1 VESPS
6 VVVDYDPSWEQAFQG
21 LSAHLQSALSADIEI
36 EHVGSTAVVGLA
48 AKPIL
53 DVDVVVPVEA
63 LVAPTIA
70 ALATLGYQHKG
81 DLGIVGREA
90 FTVLDGF
97 QHHHLYLVVSGSE
110 AHRDHIDLRD
120 YLRLHPEQAAAYG
133 REKRKHEHVLA
144 TDREAYV
151 AGKGPFV
158 RALLAQSRMRV
169 KEPCAALWC
178 TAG

>member
-6 VVVDYDPSWEQAFQG
+6 VVVDYDPSWERAFQE
-21 LSAHLQSALSADIEI
+21 LSAHLRIALIADIEI

-63 LVAPTIA
+63 LVAPAIA

-81 DLGIVGREA
+81 NLGIVGREA
-90 FTVLDGF
+90 FTVLEGF
-97 QHHHLYLVVSGSE
+97 QYHHLYLVVSGSE

-133 REKRKHEHVLA
+133 REKRRHEHLLG

-158 RALLAQSRMRV
+158 RALLAESRVR
-169 KEPCAALWC
+169 L
-178 TAG
+178 